1 MSERDIAALYS
12 LCHRMPLFNMTPNN
26 TAITTDGT
34 MRPKFNKHLKQ
45 VLETVSDGLRK
56 IYKQKLLPLE
66 EYYRFHDFH
75 SPALGKC
82 VCLIVN
88 CLSFHSCISKVKS

>member
-1 MSERDIAALYS
+1 
-12 LCHRMPLFNMTPNN
+12 MPAFNSSTNNN
-26 TAITTDGT
+26 TAVDGT

-45 VLETVSDGLRK
+45 VLETVSEGLRK

-75 SPALGKC
+75 SPALGM
-82 VCLIVN
+82 
-88 CLSFHSCISKVKS
+88 CIFIF

>member
-1 MSERDIAALYS
+1 MPAFSTSTTNSTAAD
-12 LCHRMPLFNMTPNN
+12 N
-26 TAITTDGT
+26 T

-75 SPALGKC
+75 SPALGEC
-82 VCLIVN
+82 VFFF
-88 CLSFHSCISKVKS
+88 LSLDLLLSL